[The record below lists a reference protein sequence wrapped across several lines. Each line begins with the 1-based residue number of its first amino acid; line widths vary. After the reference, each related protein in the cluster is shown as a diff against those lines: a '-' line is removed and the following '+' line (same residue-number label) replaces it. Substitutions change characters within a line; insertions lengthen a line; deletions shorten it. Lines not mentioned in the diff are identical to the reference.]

1 MKILQI
7 NCVYD
12 YGSTGKI
19 TRDIHKNMQK
29 NGFDSVVLYGRRQK
43 VQEAGVYKTCTE
55 FEAKAWNVL
64 SRLTGHPYAV
74 TPFGTLTLLHRL
86 ERVKTGCGASAVHQ
100 WLLCGYL
107 STFKLSEKES
117 YSNRF
122 NASC

>member
-19 TRDIHKNMQK
+19 TRDIHKNLQK

-64 SRLTGHPYAV
+64 SRLTGRPYAV
-74 TPFGTLTLLHRL
+74 TPFGTLSRGQGAGSLRAESAGGCRADLPLFWCVWWMRL
-86 ERVKTGCGASAVHQ
+86 PDDVV
-100 WLLCGYL
+100 
-107 STFKLSEKES
+107 
-117 YSNRF
+117 
-122 NASC
+122 